1 MQGNADPKQDWQNR
15 AARLQQ
21 LAEHQA
27 VLICIHP
34 QLFLVRLMFGLQG
47 ITNPKPR
54 LLLSSLNEAKANWT
68 ADAPWLVITSELLQ
82 DSCGLD
88 LIRWTKTQSSSVKAV
103 LLLTENHSTSQAE
116 ALEAGADAIVMEE
129 SIEHRTGALIDALES
144 ILKDIHYIDP
154 SYQNVTAEKRSQRTN
169 GSGVL
174 SPRQSQIL
182 ALVAQG
188 LGNRE
193 IAERLH
199 IAPTTA
205 RDHVQAIMRR
215 LNVNSRAAAAVMGVK
230 LGLITTPNRNNNTT
244 PEGLS

>member
-1 MQGNADPKQDWQNR
+1 M
-15 AARLQQ
+15 
-21 LAEHQA
+21 
-27 VLICIHP
+27 
-34 QLFLVRLMFGLQG
+34 
-47 ITNPKPR
+47 
-54 LLLSSLNEAKANWT
+54 
-68 ADAPWLVITSELLQ
+68 ITSELLQ
-82 DSCGLD
+82 ESCGLD

-103 LLLTENHSTSQAE
+103 LLLTENHSTSQEE
-116 ALEAGADAIVMEE
+116 ALEAGADAVVMEE

-154 SYQNVTAEKRSQRTN
+154 GYQNVTAEKQSQRTN

>member
-1 MQGNADPKQDWQNR
+1 M
-15 AARLQQ
+15 
-21 LAEHQA
+21 
-27 VLICIHP
+27 V
-34 QLFLVRLMFGLQG
+34 
-47 ITNPKPR
+47 
-54 LLLSSLNEAKANWT
+54 
-68 ADAPWLVITSELLQ
+68 
-82 DSCGLD
+82 
-88 LIRWTKTQSSSVKAV
+88 
-103 LLLTENHSTSQAE
+103 TENHSRAQAE
-116 ALEAGADAIVMEE
+116 ALVAGAVAMGIEK
-129 SIEHRTGALIDALES
+129 SIEHRTGALIDELEA
-144 ILKDIHYIDP
+144 IRKDVHYIDP
-154 SYQNVTAEKRSQRTN
+154 SYQHGTAEKRSQRTN